1 MQRSHRWIARGI
13 LALLLAPCIAPLRA
27 LEVGAAAPPRLAV
40 FQFELQDSST
50 AAANDSERG
59 AEIAT
64 LRYLTSDVR
73 DALQRSGRYS
83 VIDTDAADPPAVHDH
98 TLHSCDGCDAPMA
111 LKLGA
116 DQSLVGVI
124 VKVEQGS
131 YAVEMK
137 IRDARSGKVLNS
149 ARGTFLGGPTE
160 WGGGVR
166 SLLRHLL
173 SDAAISS
180 RG

>member
-1 MQRSHRWIARGI
+1 MQCSRRWIARGI
-13 LALLLAPCIAPLRA
+13 LALLLAPGSAPLRA
-27 LEVGAAAPPRLAV
+27 LQVTAAAPPRLAV
-40 FQFELQDSST
+40 FQFELQDSS
-50 AAANDSERG
+50 AAAGNDSERD

-64 LRYLTSDVR
+64 LRYLTSDAR
-73 DALQRSGRYS
+73 EALQKSGRYS
-83 VIDTDAADPPAVHDH
+83 VVDTDHTDAPAVHEH
-98 TLHSCDGCDAPMA
+98 ALHRCDGCDAPIA
-111 LKLGA
+111 LTLGA

-149 ARGTFLGGPTE
+149 ARGTFLGGFAQ
-160 WGGGVR
+160 WDGGVR

-173 SDAAISS
+173 SDAAISR

>member
-1 MQRSHRWIARGI
+1 MAPSHRWIARGA
-13 LALLLAPCIAPLRA
+13 LALLLALCVAA
-27 LEVGAAAPPRLAV
+27 LPALDAASTALARLAV
-40 FQFELQDSST
+40 FPFELQDAS
-50 AAANDSERG
+50 AAPAGDGERT
-59 AEIAT
+59 AEIIA
-64 LRYLTSDVR
+64 LRSITSDAR

-83 VIDTDAADPPAVHDH
+83 VINTEAADTPAVHDH
-98 TLHSCDGCDAPMA
+98 TLHSCDGCDAPIA

-124 VKVEQGS
+124 VKVEPGS
-131 YAVEMK
+131 YAVEIK
-137 IRDARSGKVLNS
+137 VRDARSGKVVNS
-149 ARGTFLGGPTE
+149 ARGTFLGGAAE

-173 SDAAISS
+173 SDAAINP